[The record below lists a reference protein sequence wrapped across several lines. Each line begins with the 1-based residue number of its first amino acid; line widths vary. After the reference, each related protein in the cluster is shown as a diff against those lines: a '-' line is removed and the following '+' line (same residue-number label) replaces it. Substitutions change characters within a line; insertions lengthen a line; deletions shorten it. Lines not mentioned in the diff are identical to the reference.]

1 MKRKIYQNLLQWKK
15 ESNGKTALLIEGAR
29 RVGKSYIARE
39 FARNEYKSYIIV
51 DFKEG
56 GTALDPLREILNGS
70 LRNLDEFFLFLKFYS
85 GQELYQRNSLI
96 IFDEV
101 QDFPRAREAIK
112 FLVQDGRYDY
122 IETGSLISIKENVKD
137 IQIPS
142 EEISL
147 KLYPMDFEE
156 FLWALGQEALWDIIK
171 LHYSKRKPLGNELH
185 RNAMLWFRKYLIA
198 GGMPQS
204 VEALSKT
211 NDLIKTDS
219 VKRQILQLYR
229 NDIKKHDM
237 INSTS
242 CGRIFDSIP
251 SQLMKHEKRFV
262 LSAIK
267 ENTSYERVEDDFYWL
282 KDSQIVNIIYNSHE
296 PAAGLNL
303 TREDNSLKCYMGD
316 TGLLISMAFEES
328 RTLNTEL
335 YRALLYDKL
344 NINEGMIIENIVAQ
358 MLIATG
364 RTPYYFS
371 KSSRTDS
378 KERMEIDF
386 LITMDTLTS
395 KHNIHP
401 LEVKSGKNYTFSSL
415 RKFTDKFSQYLAEPY
430 IIHESD
436 YREEN
441 GIIFLP
447 LYMTPLL

>member
-85 GQELYQRNSLI
+85 GQELYERNSLI

-198 GGMPQS
+198 GGRGCCKM
-204 VEALSKT
+204 
-211 NDLIKTDS
+211 
-219 VKRQILQLYR
+219 
-229 NDIKKHDM
+229 
-237 INSTS
+237 
-242 CGRIFDSIP
+242 
-251 SQLMKHEKRFV
+251 
-262 LSAIK
+262 
-267 ENTSYERVEDDFYWL
+267 
-282 KDSQIVNIIYNSHE
+282 
-296 PAAGLNL
+296 
-303 TREDNSLKCYMGD
+303 
-316 TGLLISMAFEES
+316 
-328 RTLNTEL
+328 
-335 YRALLYDKL
+335 
-344 NINEGMIIENIVAQ
+344 
-358 MLIATG
+358 
-364 RTPYYFS
+364 
-371 KSSRTDS
+371 
-378 KERMEIDF
+378 
-386 LITMDTLTS
+386 
-395 KHNIHP
+395 
-401 LEVKSGKNYTFSSL
+401 
-415 RKFTDKFSQYLAEPY
+415 
-430 IIHESD
+430 
-436 YREEN
+436 
-441 GIIFLP
+441 
-447 LYMTPLL
+447 